1 FRGSV
6 FLSRDFVPAQ
16 AVIHFIQL
24 IQVGSPRRQVRA
36 PVFLGRDFVSAP
48 HTVSNAFL
56 FYSLY
61 MKNPPYRRALC
72 YQRFL

>member
-36 PVFLGRDFVSAP
+36 PVFLGRDFVSAQVVI
-48 HTVSNAFL
+48 HFIQLIQAAQHKTERHFFL
-56 FYSLY
+56 FKQKS
-61 MKNPPYRRALC
+61 PP
-72 YQRFL
+72 